1 MNLTSHKTKSLRG
14 EVDCPGDKSVS
25 QRIVIIGSLLNCDM
39 HVNGFLNAQDPISTV
54 NALNSI
60 GASISISGNEV
71 ILKKR
76 EVIFKHPEQELNLG
90 NSGTGSRLLL
100 GLVSGLGLRSTI
112 TGDSSLLKRP
122 MSRVI
127 QPLKM
132 MGAKLNSKNGMLPV
146 STLGSKIVNNFE
158 YEMPIASAQVKS
170 CLLLAALSS
179 KKNIKITEPKTT
191 RDHTER
197 MIEFFGGDI
206 VYGNN
211 QNSRLIQLN
220 HSKLEPKHSCEIPGD
235 FSSAAFIIVA
245 AIISKGSEILIKNV
259 GLNESRKGLLE
270 ILLLMGANLE
280 IKNQRMVSNEFVGDI
295 YVRSSEL
302 RGIDVPDNI
311 IPNIIDEIPILSIAA
326 CFAEGKTVIK
336 NAAELRVKESDRLHA
351 ISEGMKKLKIKHDI
365 FEDGISIFGKSS
377 QLQSDKPIDSF
388 NDHRIAMSFLVAGI
402 RSDNC
407 IRVTNCKNIET
418 SFPNFELIMNKLGMK
433 IDEEN

>member
-1 MNLTSHKTKSLRG
+1 MNLTSYKTKSLRG

-211 QNSRLIQLN
+211 QSSRLIQLN
-220 HSKLEPKHSCEIPGD
+220 HSKLEPKHSFEIPGD

-365 FEDGISIFGKSS
+365 FEDGISIFGKSI
-377 QLQSDKPIDSF
+377 QLQSDEPIDSF
-388 NDHRIAMSFLVAGI
+388 DDHRIAMSFLVAGI

>member
-1 MNLTSHKTKSLRG
+1 MNLTSHRTKSLRG
-14 EVDCPGDKSVS
+14 EVACPGDKSLS

-39 HVNGFLNAQDPISTV
+39 HINGFLNAQDPISTV

-220 HSKLEPKHSCEIPGD
+220 HSKLEPKHSFEIPGD

-351 ISEGMKKLKIKHDI
+351 ISEGMKKLRIKHDI

-377 QLQSDKPIDSF
+377 QLQSDEPIDSF
-388 NDHRIAMSFLVAGI
+388 DDHRIAMSFLVAGI

-418 SFPNFELIMNKLGMK
+418 SFPNFEHIMNKLGMK
-433 IDEEN
+433 INEED

>member
-220 HSKLEPKHSCEIPGD
+220 HSKLEPKHSFEIPGD

-418 SFPNFELIMNKLGMK
+418 SFPNFEHIMNKLGMK